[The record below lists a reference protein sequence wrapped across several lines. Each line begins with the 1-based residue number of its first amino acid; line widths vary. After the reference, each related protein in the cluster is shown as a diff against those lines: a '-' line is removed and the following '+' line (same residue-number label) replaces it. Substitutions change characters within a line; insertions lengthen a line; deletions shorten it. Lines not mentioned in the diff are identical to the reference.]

1 MSNHATPAQLAA
13 LLLARF
19 RPYFPAVAAQTRSEL
34 DAKNWLK
41 AWGDFIENERL
52 TADEVMRGLSKIAR
66 VEPGQ
71 PLTPA
76 VFLRLARPDFDHKSM
91 AYAPAPRALP
101 RGEEERE
108 RRRKVAAHHLMIMRE
123 ALSKRA

>member
-19 RPYFPAVAAQTRSEL
+19 RPYFPAVAAQTKSEL

-41 AWGDFIENERL
+41 AWEDFIKNEQL
-52 TADEVMRGLSKIAR
+52 TPDEVMHGLSKIAR
-66 VEPGQ
+66 VDPGQ

-76 VFLRLARPDFDHKSM
+76 VFLRLSRPDFDHKSM

-101 RGEEERE
+101 RSEEEKE
-108 RRRKVAAHHLMIMRE
+108 RRRKVAAHHLAIMLE
-123 ALSKRA
+123 VLSKRA